1 MSVISIRLNAQEEAI
16 FKNYA
21 KSKNSS
27 ISQLMKDLIFEK
39 IEDEFDI
46 EICKEY
52 LVGKEKEILDLI
64 SFEEAIKEWN
74 IK

>member
-1 MSVISIRLNAQEEAI
+1 
-16 FKNYA
+16 
-21 KSKNSS
+21 
-27 ISQLMKDLIFEK
+27 MKDLIFEK